1 MIFLRKRTLDWKNF
15 FAQKNKSKVFLQNKI
30 KAKQLSAINRTS
42 VFFVEETDLKKKI
55 SSSNY
60 RQTPP
65 PSCHYDQA
73 SVYWNSIEEENI
85 ILTSFLSKKKEK
97 FSRRKEFFSFS
108 KNSSTK
114 AMSEMGKNNL
124 QVFFG
129 NAEHLLKF
137 CKWYFSLEFKWI
149 IVIYYIKWS
158 KFFNLKYQI
167 E

>member
-15 FAQKNKSKVFLQNKI
+15 FAQKNKKKVFLQNKR

-65 PSCHYDQA
+65 PSCHYDHA

-97 FSRRKEFFSFS
+97 RKKSFQEEKNFFPFQ
-108 KNSSTK
+108 KILRPKQCQKWVRITYRCFL
-114 AMSEMGKNNL
+114 AMPNTFWNFANDIS
-124 QVFFG
+124 
-129 NAEHLLKF
+129 A
-137 CKWYFSLEFKWI
+137 
-149 IVIYYIKWS
+149 
-158 KFFNLKYQI
+158 
-167 E
+167 